1 MFTGEDDQVE
11 DKVGDEG
18 DGGEGDVHVFC
29 QSGILVVIP
38 ATFCNTSISGYVMS
52 HQIALI
58 GPQSSLKVV
67 LWNSSSSFDILL
79 PSPPEMH
86 HLVCNEKKS
95 QNSYNILYKQS
106 KQARK
111 LPA

>member
-11 DKVGDEG
+11 DKVGDKG

-38 ATFCNTSISGYVMS
+38 VTFCNTSISCHVMS

-67 LWNSSSSFDILL
+67 L
-79 PSPPEMH
+79 
-86 HLVCNEKKS
+86 
-95 QNSYNILYKQS
+95 
-106 KQARK
+106 
-111 LPA
+111 